1 MLTSLPSLEEIW
13 TWLDSVNDPE
23 IPVLSVIDLGIVR
36 QVKWIEENG
45 SSTLVVN
52 VTPTYSGCPAVAV
65 IKNDIQRELLQR
77 GINRVRIET
86 QLSPAWTTDWMTER
100 GRTRL
105 LEYGIAPPAPC
116 GPPRSRGFPARPGE
130 SATLQHSTTPARNTS
145 RSDAGGPSLRSPGFE
160 HSSSDEARALCCQ
173 PHEVGFA
180 SEARSTIGDSRSR
193 KHEDRSAQNDPIRCP
208 RCGSSDTRVVSQ
220 FGSTACKAFYIC
232 NSCLEPFDY
241 FKCH

>member
-1 MLTSLPSLEEIW
+1 MVIAMLTSLPSLEKIW

-36 QVKWIEENG
+36 EVKWIEENG
-45 SSTLVVN
+45 SSTLVVS

-65 IKNDIQRELLQR
+65 IKNDIQRELQQR
-77 GINRVRIET
+77 GIDRVRIET

-105 LEYGIAPPAPC
+105 REYGIAPPGPC
-116 GPPRSRGFPARPGE
+116 GRLSRGFPARLVEG
-130 SATLQHSTTPARNTS
+130 ATLQHSTT
-145 RSDAGGPSLRSPGFE
+145 PSLRSPGFE
-160 HSSSDEARALCCQ
+160 HEDEHN
-173 PHEVGFA
+173 HEA
-180 SEARSTIGDSRSR
+180 PSEQDDA
-193 KHEDRSAQNDPIRCP
+193 IRCP

-220 FGSTACKAFYIC
+220 FGSTPCKAFYIC